1 MIRMR
6 LSLASFAACVTF
18 FGAGAVAN
26 AAITGVHTGAFTA
39 DGKKLTAFG
48 SMPDTAAVIVD
59 GRHTTAGALRA
70 QLRKLAFADLGT
82 PKTYIGRGKA
92 SRLGTNVAVQSVV
105 ANVAGTTPVNDPR
118 GPMVRPDPDYCEK
131 RRPSVAHAKGSIT
144 PGGYVV
150 VEGLCLGTSGIIRLA
165 GTFSG
170 GWLDLGVQNWD
181 ATSITA
187 AIPAVSGVYDQT
199 VQLQVIAGRQS
210 ANMLDLQFTATREI
224 APLPAHFIT
233 NVSCGPGNVA
243 GDNAWSSCDAAAGLH
258 YQEDTGTDTWQAQL
272 PKEWVLT
279 SLELSTAS
287 GTILGTAGFNDAPPD
302 AESWSVSWQSGVIG
316 TTFQDSIVCG
326 IFISS
331 QTVDI
336 TEASYA
342 MTLYASGPA
351 GTMPP

>member
-1 MIRMR
+1 MLR
-6 LSLASFAACVTF
+6 SAPVSSTK
-18 FGAGAVAN
+18 AGPARP
-26 AAITGVHTGAFTA
+26 
-39 DGKKLTAFG
+39 
-48 SMPDTAAVIVD
+48 SIV
-59 GRHTTAGALRA
+59 R
-70 QLRKLAFADLGT
+70 
-82 PKTYIGRGKA
+82 PI
-92 SRLGTNVAVQSVV
+92 
-105 ANVAGTTPVNDPR
+105 AGTSSSKVTTSAWA
-118 GPMVRPDPDYCEK
+118 C
-131 RRPSVAHAKGSIT
+131 A
-144 PGGYVV
+144 GGV
-150 VEGLCLGTSGIIRLA
+150 
-165 GTFSG
+165 
-170 GWLDLGVQNWD
+170 
-181 ATSITA
+181 
-187 AIPAVSGVYDQT
+187 
-199 VQLQVIAGRQS
+199 
-210 ANMLDLQFTATREI
+210 
-224 APLPAHFIT
+224 
-233 NVSCGPGNVA
+233 NVA

-316 TTFQDSIVCG
+316 TTFQDSIVWG